1 MPPTDEARSRRA
13 PRDKT
18 TRMDAECG
26 VLYMACC
33 GLMDC
38 IGLVG
43 CLGLLGLTGL
53 PPFAKR
59 SESEGSRPLEGSVGV
74 NCAPGL
80 LISFSSCARR
90 RSSCPMLCDMSCMW

>member
-1 MPPTDEARSRRA
+1 MLNVR
-13 PRDKT
+13 
-18 TRMDAECG
+18 

-59 SESEGSRPLEGSVGV
+59 SDSDASRPPLEGNVGV
-74 NCAPGL
+74 NSAPGL
-80 LISFSSCARR
+80 LISFSNCALR